1 MNTAYD
7 IPLSAPHLSGD
18 EFSQLYL
25 TSTCNWLTALHQE
38 TAAFEQELCT
48 ATGTNY
54 IALSSSGSAALE
66 IALATLGITAGDE
79 VLCQSLTF
87 VATAN
92 AITRRNAL
100 PIFIDSEPETW
111 NICPDT
117 LETALHDRI
126 KQGKRPK
133 AVVVVD
139 VYGMPAKWKQL
150 EAICEHVGVHLIED
164 AAEALGSSLGER
176 ACGSFGRMAILSFNC
191 NKIITTLGGGA
202 LLSNDQALIER
213 AQFLNTQA
221 REKAPYYLHQEQGF
235 NYQWSPMNS
244 HFGRVQLQLL
254 ADRVARRRA
263 TFAFYKQEL
272 RDLPGITFQPECDYY
287 FSNRWLTAMTIDPAE
302 SGTSSEAIRRAL
314 AANGI
319 EARPVFNP
327 MHGQPLHKKSP
338 FYGTGLTDKLFQEG
352 LCLPSGSNLT
362 LDQLQQVVQVIKSV
376 FDGK

>member
-1 MNTAYD
+1 MNTAYA

-25 TSTCNWLTALHQE
+25 TTTSNWLSALHQE
-38 TAAFEQELCT
+38 TAVFEQKLCT

-54 IALSSSGSAALE
+54 ISLCSTGSAALE
-66 IALATLGITAGDE
+66 LALATLGISAGDE

-92 AITRRNAL
+92 AITRQNAI
-100 PIFIDSEPETW
+100 PVFIDSEPETW

-117 LETALHDRI
+117 LEAALRDRI
-126 KQGKRPK
+126 KKRKRPK

-150 EAICEHVGVHLIED
+150 EAICEHYGVQLIED
-164 AAEALGSSLGER
+164 AAEALGSRIGER
-176 ACGSFGRMAILSFNC
+176 ACGSFGRLAVLSFNR

-244 HFGRVQLQLL
+244 HVGRVQLQLL
-254 ADRVARRRA
+254 ADRVTRRRA
-263 TFAFYKQEL
+263 NFAFYKQAL
-272 RDLPGITFQPECDYY
+272 GGLSGITFQAECDPY
-287 FSNRWLTAMTIDPAE
+287 FSNRWLTALTIDTAE
-302 SGTSSEAIRRAL
+302 SGTSAEAIGRAL
-314 AANGI
+314 AAHRI

-327 MHGQPLHKKSP
+327 MHCQPLHKKSP

-362 LDQLQQVVQVIKSV
+362 LDQLQQVVEVIKRV
-376 FDGK
+376 FDGH